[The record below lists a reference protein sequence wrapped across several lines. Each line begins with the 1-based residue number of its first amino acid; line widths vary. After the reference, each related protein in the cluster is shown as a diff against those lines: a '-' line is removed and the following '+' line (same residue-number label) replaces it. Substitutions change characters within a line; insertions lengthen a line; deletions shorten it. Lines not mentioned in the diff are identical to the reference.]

1 MTQLNF
7 TLAPDVFV
15 DDDFVSYAWWPPLRF
30 HPSDEVGDDILF
42 SRHDSTALELIFDSE
57 ATLAIERRILS
68 GSTNGRPVKVV
79 ATATAGTTIHTAHA
93 TSIDEVWLWA
103 VNTDTTARKLTV
115 ELGGTSSPDDLIEVT
130 IPAEGGLVLVAPG
143 LSVTGSVVVRAFCA
157 TANVVNVV
165 GFVNRIS

>member
-1 MTQLNF
+1 MAQLNF